1 MSKEEQFEHIE
12 NKIKQAIQN
21 NHPDF
26 DEKAWVKMEALLDKD
41 EKNPKPFYWLWI
53 LLPVLILGA
62 GGAYFYNYK
71 NSHKSSTENIA
82 KVSTDNTVQSSKKSE
97 ILKDTKIAENNPQP
111 LSQKNNEAPIP
122 KNYGLIKKK
131 QIIKD
136 ILPPE
141 SDQHLKETTDGRQS
155 KINKSKTTATVKGV
169 KENIS
174 VNSADIVEN
183 SNLYNEKGKVQI
195 TDKGKTKI
203 KTSEN
208 EPVEDAAIAKKEED
222 KNVPAEIKKIDTD
235 SSALLIANDKKK
247 PDVDIKNNKKNQP
260 AQVQKKMSPFYLL
273 GSLGADMGSV
283 KLFSF
288 NNSSLAAKYGIGI
301 GYQLNSK
308 WSVQTG
314 FYAGKKK
321 YVAGPN
327 DYHVKKHS
335 YWSYVKI
342 TKVDATCMVY
352 EIPVTVRYDFL
363 HKASVSYFATAGV
376 SSYLMKKEDYNYYY
390 IRYNIPQKAY
400 YSYTGNAH
408 FLSTLSL
415 SAGAEKKLSSTLSLQ
430 LEPSISLPLSGVG
443 DGKVKLF
450 STAIMVG
457 VKYLPFEKRK

>member
-21 NHPDF
+21 NQPDF

-97 ILKDTKIAENNPQP
+97 VLKDPKIAENIPQS
-111 LSQKNNEAPIP
+111 LSKKNNEETLP
-122 KNYGLIKKK
+122 NYGLIKKK
-131 QIIKD
+131 EIIKD
-136 ILPPE
+136 ISSPK
-141 SDQHLKETTDGRQS
+141 SDRQLKETESGKQS
-155 KINKSKTTATVKGV
+155 KINKLKTTAKETGV
-169 KENIS
+169 RENIT
-174 VNSADIVEN
+174 VNNADIVE
-183 SNLYNEKGKVQI
+183 SSSSYNEKGKVQI
-195 TDKGKTKI
+195 SDKGKTKI

-208 EPVEDAAIAKKEED
+208 ELVEDDVIEKKGED
-222 KNVPAEIKKIDTD
+222 KNVTAEMKKSEAD
-235 SSALLIANDKKK
+235 SSASLIATNKQK
-247 PDVDIKNNKKNQP
+247 PDVDIKNDKKNQP
-260 AQVQKKMSPFYLL
+260 VQAQKKLSPFYLL
-273 GSLGADMGSV
+273 GSLGADIGSV

-301 GYQLNSK
+301 GYQLNNK

-327 DYHVKKHS
+327 DYHAKEHS

-342 TKVDATCMVY
+342 TKVNAACMIY
-352 EIPVTVRYDFL
+352 EIPVTVRYNFL
-363 HKASVSYFATAGV
+363 HKASVSYYATAGV

-390 IRYNIPQKAY
+390 IRYNMPQEAY

-415 SAGAEKKLSSTLSLQ
+415 SAGAEKKLSSKLSLQ
-430 LEPSISLPLSGVG
+430 LEPSVSLPLSGVG

-450 STAIMVG
+450 STAIMLG
-457 VKYLPFEKRK
+457 VKYLPFKK